1 MNPKI
6 GNLIGLK
13 PEHRDPDEEHSL
25 MLILGQ
31 EKFWDP
37 TLEANIISFKV
48 LTPNGT
54 IARLELSSF
63 HAYEVVS

>member
-13 PEHRDPDEEHSL
+13 PEHRDPTEEHSV
-25 MLILGQ
+25 MLVLGQ

-37 TLEANIISFKV
+37 ILGTNIISYKV
-48 LTPNGT
+48 LTRNET

>member
-13 PEHRDPDEEHSL
+13 AEHRDPDEEYSV

-37 TLEANIISFKV
+37 TLKENIISYKV

-54 IARLELSSF
+54 IARLKLSSF

>member
-13 PEHRDPDEEHSL
+13 AEHRDPTEEHSV
-25 MLILGQ
+25 MLVLGQ

-37 TLEANIISFKV
+37 ILGTNIISYKV